1 MKLNFLKAWK
11 NGDYE
16 SKFIKTYGTSYTA
29 ASSDPAYDGIPI
41 VTDDFP

>member
-16 SKFIKTYGTSYTA
+16 SKFVKTYGTSYTA
-29 ASSDPAYDGIPI
+29 QLVIM
-41 VTDDFP
+41 